1 MALKI
6 YGRGFEIVYCTN
18 HFRKITN
25 NSLSFQLYQHT
36 LTPIDMPLLPENLP
50 ELLQHP
56 FISLLPTDIVIL
68 LWVYL
73 VVVQLSRGDVFPVW
87 GAV

>member
-6 YGRGFEIVYCTN
+6 YGREFEIVYYTN
-18 HFRKITN
+18 HLRKITN
-25 NSLSFQLYQHT
+25 NYLSFELDHHT
-36 LTPIDMPLLPENLP
+36 LTPIDMPLLPENFP
-50 ELLQHP
+50 ELLSHP